1 MKRGA
6 DTWIFV
12 SLLLLLFVG
21 GYFAAAP
28 HASEENRDS
37 TTWNPDPNGVRAFY
51 TLLGE
56 RLGYRVA
63 QLRKPYDEIPHGAR
77 VMVVVQPTPVP
88 RREVTGELIAPDFG
102 TQEISGPEVPA
113 LMQWVRRGGA
123 AIFFSDE
130 FRGIPAEFTSTRRIG
145 RGAIYTFDSRA
156 PITNRGMRDYRN
168 ALTVLRIID
177 RHAGKRGLILF
188 DEYHHG
194 FAESRP
200 LLSYVSRQV
209 WIAMGILLVA
219 GLILCHT
226 RGKRFGAVRHL
237 PASETVRPGF
247 EFVEAVARLYQRA
260 GAIDLARDIL
270 RRHGN
275 DL

>member
-1 MKRGA
+1 MKRST
-6 DTWIFV
+6 DTWLFV
-12 SLLLLLFVG
+12 FLLLLLVVG
-21 GYFAAAP
+21 GYFAAGP
-28 HASEENRDS
+28 HASEENKDS

-63 QLRKPYDEIPHGAR
+63 RLHKPYDGIPQGAR
-77 VMVVVQPTPVP
+77 VMVVVQPLPVP
-88 RREVTGELIAPDFG
+88 RRDVTGELLAEGG
-102 TQEISGPEVPA
+102 TRGVSSAEAEA
-113 LMQWVRRGGA
+113 LTQWVRRGGA
-123 AIFFSDE
+123 AIFLSDKFEGVPSE
-130 FRGIPAEFTSTRRIG
+130 FRSTKRIG
-145 RGAIYTFDSRA
+145 KGRVYAFDSRG

-209 WIAMGILLVA
+209 WIAMGILLAA

-226 RGKRFGAVRHL
+226 RGKRFGAVRNL